1 MTIVSQKDKQE
12 IPAGQIESE
21 VLPAKDTIVSVG
33 NNKEF
38 SDGVLELSLKEIY
51 WTIKNGRVPSN
62 RGEYSFIEQMEKLA
76 ALKAEAVSTGDS
88 KRYDAAKKQLP
99 LFCWSGQF
107 DKSKGV
113 PSSTSLLK
121 HSGRLQIDIDGLKS
135 PEEAAKV
142 RGDLIFDRHIEA
154 AFLSPSRC
162 GVKAALRIPPCKN
175 DAEHKRCFAAA
186 KRYFLET
193 HGIKIDPACKDVS
206 RKCFFSYD
214 PELAL

>member
-1 MTIVSQKDKQE
+1 MTIFSQKGKQE

-76 ALKAEAVSTGDS
+76 ALKAEAVSTRDS
-88 KRYDAAKKQLP
+88 KRYDAAKKGLP

-107 DKSKGV
+107 DKSKGI
-113 PSSTSLLK
+113 PK
-121 HSGRLQIDIDGLKS
+121 
-135 PEEAAKV
+135 
-142 RGDLIFDRHIEA
+142 
-154 AFLSPSRC
+154 
-162 GVKAALRIPPCKN
+162 RITAN
-175 DAEHKRCFAAA
+175 
-186 KRYFLET
+186 T
-193 HGIKIDPACKDVS
+193 
-206 RKCFFSYD
+206 
-214 PELAL
+214 